1 MSRVATLDPHVNRLW
16 KACCYL
22 AALLLLG
29 TAGYI
34 VIERWTVGDGLY
46 MTVITLATV
55 GYGETHPLTPM
66 GRLFTM
72 ALIACCVAGM
82 TFFSAVLTSFFVER
96 DLAGHFQQRRMKKM
110 ISELKNHTIVCGAG
124 LMGQVVIEKLLQK
137 KQPVVLID
145 QDAARLEQ
153 IRQRHRQLLTVV
165 GEATNELILAEANIL
180 EARHVVAALD
190 AEIDN
195 LLVAITCKDMGHDIA
210 VYARSNDLT
219 IANRM
224 RKAAVD
230 EVISPCQISG
240 ERVAEMILSA

>member
-1 MSRVATLDPHVNRLW
+1 
-16 KACCYL
+16 
-22 AALLLLG
+22 
-29 TAGYI
+29 
-34 VIERWTVGDGLY
+34 
-46 MTVITLATV
+46 
-55 GYGETHPLTPM
+55 
-66 GRLFTM
+66 
-72 ALIACCVAGM
+72 
-82 TFFSAVLTSFFVER
+82 
-96 DLAGHFQQRRMKKM
+96 M